1 MAHLSEAHR
10 APILEFVP
18 ELDRLA
24 ADAMADWKV
33 PGAALAVVQDGK
45 VALAKAYGQR
55 DVEANLPVTTA
66 TQFLIC
72 SITKSFT
79 ATGMALLHNEGRLDW
94 TKPVRDY
101 MPEFRLSDAVATE
114 RVTVRDLLCHQ
125 SGLPRHDW
133 VHVPGDRA
141 PAEMLGVM
149 RHLELSRDIR
159 AAWQYNNLCYNVAGL
174 LIERLSGQSYEAFIR
189 ARLTDK
195 LGMTVSF
202 TLEDLEA
209 SADAARAYMM
219 HEDTRLPAIRLPI
232 RTLAGGAINTSV
244 ANLANWMRLHLGKG
258 EFDGERLLPAALIGE
273 LHAPRVYNTVP
284 GFAEFGDAHY
294 GLGFQSLI
302 YRGDRLVSHGGGWP
316 GWGTLMTLVPDFG
329 IGVAVLTNR
338 SPSEVPQTLTWY
350 IIDRLRGREPIEWRE
365 RFRKRREE
373 LIAQTEADKKAREK
387 SRHAN
392 TRPGHDLAAYAGDYG
407 NPAYGAM
414 SIKEQDG
421 ALHWSWRGM
430 FATMGHRHFETFE
443 LPEVPDRLLPDGLAI
458 TFLTDREGDIVSL
471 SAPLEPMVK
480 DIVFTRLATGDCTDA
495 AFRARCVGSYRGG
508 ATTHRVTLDT
518 EGQLVLKPDHQPAY
532 RLAPQQGRRFRIVEL
547 EGFVVEFRGD
557 GAIVDDVIFHQPNG
571 TFVAKRAEG

>member
-1 MAHLSEAHR
+1 MAHLSEAHH

-24 ADAMADWKV
+24 ADAMADWRV

-101 MPEFRLSDAVATE
+101 MPEFRLHDAVATE

-133 VHVPGDRA
+133 VHVPGDRT

-174 LIERLSGQSYEAFIR
+174 LIERLSGQSYEAFTR
-189 ARLTDK
+189 GRLTDK

-244 ANLANWMRLHLGKG
+244 ADLASWMRLHLGKG

-284 GFAEFGDAHY
+284 GFAEFGEAHY
-294 GLGFQSLI
+294 GLGFQSLS

-350 IIDRLRGREPIEWRE
+350 IIDRLRGREPVEWRE

-373 LIAQTEADKKAREK
+373 LIAQTEVDKTGAGKGPASK
-387 SRHAN
+387 HA
-392 TRPGHDLAAYAGDYG
+392 AG
-407 NPAYGAM
+407 A
-414 SIKEQDG
+414 
-421 ALHWSWRGM
+421 
-430 FATMGHRHFETFE
+430 
-443 LPEVPDRLLPDGLAI
+443 
-458 TFLTDREGDIVSL
+458 
-471 SAPLEPMVK
+471 
-480 DIVFTRLATGDCTDA
+480 
-495 AFRARCVGSYRGG
+495 
-508 ATTHRVTLDT
+508 
-518 EGQLVLKPDHQPAY
+518 
-532 RLAPQQGRRFRIVEL
+532 
-547 EGFVVEFRGD
+547 
-557 GAIVDDVIFHQPNG
+557 
-571 TFVAKRAEG
+571 

>member
-1 MAHLSEAHR
+1 MAQLPEAR
-10 APILEFVP
+10 TAPILDFVSD
-18 ELDRLA
+18 LDRLA

-33 PGAALAVVQDGK
+33 PGAALAVVQNDK
-45 VALAKAYGQR
+45 MTLAKAYGQR

-79 ATGMALLHNEGRLDW
+79 ATGMALLHDEGRLDW

-101 MPEFRLSDAVATE
+101 MPEFRLHDAVATE

-133 VHVPGDRA
+133 VHVPGDRMA
-141 PAEMLGVM
+141 AEMLGLM

-159 AAWQYNNLCYNVAGL
+159 AAWQYSNLCYNVAGL
-174 LIERLSGQSYEAFIR
+174 LIERLSGQSYETFIR

-195 LGMTVSF
+195 LGMTVTF

-209 SADAARAYMM
+209 SADAAKAYMM
-219 HEDTRLPAIRLPI
+219 HEDTRLPAMRLPI

-244 ANLANWMRLHLGKG
+244 ADLANWMRLHLSKG

-284 GFAEFGDAHY
+284 GFAEFGEAHY
-294 GLGFQSLI
+294 GLGLQSLS
-302 YRGDRLVSHGGGWP
+302 YRGDRIVSHGGGWP

-329 IGVAVLTNR
+329 IGVAVFTNR

-350 IIDRLRGREPIEWRE
+350 VIDRLRGREPIEWCE
-365 RFRKRREE
+365 RFRQRREE
-373 LIAQTEADKKAREK
+373 LIAQMDVDRKAREK
-387 SRHAN
+387 AQHPN
-392 TRPGHDLAAYAGDYG
+392 TRPGHDLAAYAGDYE
-407 NPAYGAM
+407 NPAYGVM
-414 SIKEQDG
+414 SIKEQRG

-443 LPEVPDRLLPDGLAI
+443 LPEVPDRLLPDRLAI

-480 DIVFTRLATGDCTDA
+480 DIVFKRLAAGDCTDS
-495 AFRARCVGSYRGG
+495 AFRALCVGSFKGG
-508 ATTHRVTLDT
+508 PTTHRVTLNA
-518 EGQLVLKPDHQPAY
+518 EGQLVLKADHQPAY

-547 EGFVVEFRGD
+547 EGFVVEFSGE
-557 GAIVDDVIFHQPNG
+557 GTTVDKVIFHQPNG
-571 TFVAKRAEG
+571 TFVATRVVD

>member
-1 MAHLSEAHR
+1 MAHLSDAHQ
-10 APILEFVP
+10 APILKFVP

-33 PGAALAVVQDGK
+33 PGVALAVVQDGK

-101 MPEFRLSDAVATE
+101 MPEFRLHDAVATE

-133 VHVPGDRA
+133 VHFPGDRMA
-141 PAEMLGVM
+141 AEMLGLM

-174 LIERLSGQSYEAFIR
+174 LIERLSGQSYEAFTR

-209 SADAARAYMM
+209 SADAAKAYMM
-219 HEDTRLPAIRLPI
+219 HEDTRLPAMRLPI
-232 RTLAGGAINTSV
+232 RTMAGGAINTSV
-244 ANLANWMRLHLGKG
+244 ADLASWMQLHLGKG

-294 GLGFQSLI
+294 GLGFQSLS
-302 YRGDRLVSHGGGWP
+302 YRGDRIVSHGGGWP

-329 IGVAVLTNR
+329 IGVAVFTNR

-350 IIDRLRGREPIEWRE
+350 VIDRLRGREPIEWRE

-373 LIAQTEADKKAREK
+373 MIAQTEVDKKAREK
-387 SRHAN
+387 AQHPN
-392 TRPGHDLAAYAGDYG
+392 TRPGHDLAAYAGDYE
-407 NPAYGAM
+407 NPAYGMM
-414 SIKEQDG
+414 SIKEQGG

-443 LPEVPDRLLPDGLAI
+443 LPEVPDRLLPDRLAI

-480 DIVFTRLATGDCTDA
+480 DIVFMRLAAGDCTDA
-495 AFRARCVGSYRGG
+495 AFRARCVGSFKGG
-508 ATTHRVTLDT
+508 PTTHRVTLDA
-518 EGQLVLKPDHQPAY
+518 EGQLVLRPDHQPAY

-547 EGFVVEFRGD
+547 EGFVVEFRGE
-557 GAIVDDVIFHQPNG
+557 GTVVDELTFHQPNG
-571 TFVAKRAEG
+571 TFVAKRVEV